1 MASLFRISVGR
12 TIRQTARVAS
22 VAHPPTYR
30 SFSSCLSIRRTP
42 VAQLLRQP
50 AIRYYSASAGLGKD
64 EVEGRIK
71 DLMKNF
77 DKV

>member
-1 MASLFRISVGR
+1 M
-12 TIRQTARVAS
+12 
-22 VAHPPTYR
+22 
-30 SFSSCLSIRRTP
+30 
-42 VAQLLRQP
+42 AQLLRRP